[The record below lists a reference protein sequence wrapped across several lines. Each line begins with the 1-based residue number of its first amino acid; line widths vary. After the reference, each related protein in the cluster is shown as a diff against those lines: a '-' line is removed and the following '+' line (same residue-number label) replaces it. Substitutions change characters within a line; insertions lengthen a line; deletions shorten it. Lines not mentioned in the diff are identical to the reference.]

1 LEIARSGAKARQ
13 GQENG
18 PKTLLLCSR
27 LVPNLFFPYFAAH
40 SRAMGNGQWAMGN
53 GQWAMG
59 NGEFHFGIPL
69 LIFAF

>member
-1 LEIARSGAKARQ
+1 APAWFQTFFSLILQPVQ
-13 GQENG
+13 GQWAMGNG
-18 PKTLLLCSR
+18 QW
-27 LVPNLFFPYFAAH
+27 
-40 SRAMGNGQWAMGN
+40 AMGNGQWAMGN